1 MFRIVNTCNFGKDY
15 PDEKFLN
22 APVMSEDEAKT
33 VAEIL
38 NRREGPNAIRYW
50 KVVESSYKLAPAFQ
64 P

>member
-22 APVMSEDEAKT
+22 CPAMSEDEAKT
-33 VAEIL
+33 IAEIL
-38 NRREGPNAIRYW
+38 NRREGPNAMRYW
-50 KVVESSYKLAPAFQ
+50 KAVESSYELAPAFQ